1 VLRSETVVTH
11 NGHMADIAVE
21 PRIARTRTVVF
32 AAAIEIVAERGFAG
46 ASIDAIAQRAG
57 VARST
62 IYRNWPTRVD
72 LLLEAVGSELDPI
85 ESLAMGDLR
94 TELAAIGTHLA
105 ELLTSQ
111 RMGSV
116 VASIILE
123 ARRDSELEELRQRF
137 LASRRDAMN
146 AVIGAAIARGDLPP
160 DIDVQRA
167 GDELAAQVLF
177 QALVLRAD
185 VDRSHVLDLV
195 DRWLERYGTIR
206 STRPTRGDQ

>member
-1 VLRSETVVTH
+1 MT
-11 NGHMADIAVE
+11 DIAVE
-21 PRIARTRTVVF
+21 PRIARTREVVF

-46 ASIDAIAQRAG
+46 ASIEAIAQRAG

-62 IYRNWPTRVD
+62 IYRNWPTRAD

-85 ESLAMGDLR
+85 ESLAMGNLR
-94 TELAAIGTHLA
+94 ADLAAIATHLA

-146 AVIGAAIARGDLPP
+146 AVIGAAVARGDLPP
-160 DIDVQRA
+160 DTDVQRA
-167 GDELAAQVLF
+167 GDDLAAQVLF
-177 QALVLRAD
+177 QVLVLRAD
-185 VDRSHVLDLV
+185 FDSSRVMDYVDP
-195 DRWLERYGTIR
+195 WLERYGTIR
-206 STRPTRGDQ
+206 STRATPGDQ

>member
-1 VLRSETVVTH
+1 VTH

>member
-1 VLRSETVVTH
+1 
-11 NGHMADIAVE
+11 MADIAVE

-94 TELAAIGTHLA
+94 AELAAIGTHLA
-105 ELLTSQ
+105 
-111 RMGSV
+111 
-116 VASIILE
+116 
-123 ARRDSELEELRQRF
+123 
-137 LASRRDAMN
+137 
-146 AVIGAAIARGDLPP
+146 
-160 DIDVQRA
+160 
-167 GDELAAQVLF
+167 
-177 QALVLRAD
+177 
-185 VDRSHVLDLV
+185 
-195 DRWLERYGTIR
+195 
-206 STRPTRGDQ
+206 

>member
-1 VLRSETVVTH
+1 
-11 NGHMADIAVE
+11 MADIAVE
-21 PRIARTRTVVF
+21 PRIARSRTVVF

>member
-1 VLRSETVVTH
+1 
-11 NGHMADIAVE
+11 MADIAVE

-195 DRWLERYGTIR
+195 DRWLQRYGTIR
-206 STRPTRGDQ
+206 STRPMRGDQ

>member
-1 VLRSETVVTH
+1 
-11 NGHMADIAVE
+11 
-21 PRIARTRTVVF
+21 
-32 AAAIEIVAERGFAG
+32 
-46 ASIDAIAQRAG
+46 
-57 VARST
+57 
-62 IYRNWPTRVD
+62 
-72 LLLEAVGSELDPI
+72 
-85 ESLAMGDLR
+85 MGDLR
-94 TELAAIGTHLA
+94 AELAAIGTHLA

-195 DRWLERYGTIR
+195 DRWLERYGTFR
-206 STRPTRGDQ
+206 STPPTRGDQ

>member
-1 VLRSETVVTH
+1 MTH

>member
-1 VLRSETVVTH
+1 
-11 NGHMADIAVE
+11 MADIAVE

-32 AAAIEIVAERGFAG
+32 EAAIGIVAERGFAG
-46 ASIDAIAQRAG
+46 ASIEAIAQRAG

-94 TELAAIGTHLA
+94 TELAAIATHLA
-105 ELLTSQ
+105 ELLMSE

-123 ARRDSELEELRQRF
+123 ARRGSELEELRQRF

-160 DIDVQRA
+160 DIDGQRA

-177 QALVLRAD
+177 QSLVLRAD
-185 VDRSHVLDLV
+185 VDSSHVLDLV
-195 DRWLERYGTIR
+195 DRWLERYGTVP
-206 STRPTRGDQ
+206 STRGDR

>member
-1 VLRSETVVTH
+1 MAPGFGATVVFRSETVVTH
-11 NGHMADIAVE
+11 NGHLTDIAVE
-21 PRIARTRTVVF
+21 SRIARTRKVVF

-46 ASIDAIAQRAG
+46 ASIEAIAQRAG

-85 ESLAMGDLR
+85 ESLAMGNLR
-94 TELAAIGTHLA
+94 ADLAAIATHLA

-123 ARRDSELEELRQRF
+123 ARRDSELEELR
-137 LASRRDAMN
+137 
-146 AVIGAAIARGDLPP
+146 
-160 DIDVQRA
+160 
-167 GDELAAQVLF
+167 
-177 QALVLRAD
+177 
-185 VDRSHVLDLV
+185 
-195 DRWLERYGTIR
+195 
-206 STRPTRGDQ
+206 

>member
-1 VLRSETVVTH
+1 
-11 NGHMADIAVE
+11 MADIAVE